1 MTARLHLRSLVV
13 GALLC
18 CTAAVALLQTAH
30 AGQVVSGASG
40 PLPDCGGDGGAGRW
54 SWSYLDAT
62 PADASFPF
70 RLGVADRDQRD
81 RHGGRFVPAIRY
93 AHGAVALGDEMIITH
108 GSETFRQNSAK
119 WPTRLANA
127 ASCRCQQAQL
137 ADSTDSSWPALR

>member
-18 CTAAVALLQTAH
+18 CTAAVALLATAQ
-30 AGQVVSGASG
+30 AGQVVPGASG
-40 PLPDCGGDGGAGRW
+40 PLPDGDGGGDGGAGRW

-62 PADASFPF
+62 PADAAFPF

-108 GSETFRQNSAK
+108 GSENMQTK
-119 WPTRLANA
+119 
-127 ASCRCQQAQL
+127 
-137 ADSTDSSWPALR
+137 